1 MENPIA
7 ETVRDWAGRTPLGQR
22 MVLRLFDVLLTYDVP
37 RLTRMP
43 APRHGL

>member
-1 MENPIA
+1 
-7 ETVRDWAGRTPLGQR
+7 
-22 MVLRLFDVLLTYDVP
+22 VLRLFDVLLTYDVP